1 VSNTVPSGTVSTAF
15 PVDVSM
21 ANPDFRID
29 VTVNGGLTGAMLKS
43 PDGKLQLIPVSQGL
57 MF

>member
-1 VSNTVPSGTVSTAF
+1 
-15 PVDVSM
+15 VDVSM